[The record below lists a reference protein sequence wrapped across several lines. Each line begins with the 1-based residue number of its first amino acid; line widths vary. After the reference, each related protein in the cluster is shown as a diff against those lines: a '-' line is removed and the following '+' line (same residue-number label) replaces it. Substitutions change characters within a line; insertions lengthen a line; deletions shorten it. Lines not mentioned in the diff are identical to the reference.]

1 MNECS
6 IDESSVTRFVAE
18 LLNSFER
25 GAPFRH
31 DLTLAA
37 LAVAVESTF
46 SPQVDLFL
54 DRLARLHI
62 TEIPMASRIARLVL
76 KSRRAEPSLTVK
88 SFKSFALDCRRLG
101 KPMKELD
108 PVDHPCLPPATRR
121 IQRAH
126 GTYPA
131 PEVFHADA

>member
-1 MNECS
+1 MKKCS
-6 IDESSVTRFVAE
+6 LDESSVARFVAE
-18 LLNSFER
+18 LLSSFER
-25 GAPFRH
+25 GAQFRH

-37 LAVAVESTF
+37 LAVAVEATF

-54 DRLARLHI
+54 DRLARLRI
-62 TEIPMASRIARLVL
+62 SEIPIASRIARLVL

-88 SFKSFALDCRRLG
+88 SFALDCRRLG
-101 KPMKELD
+101 EPMKELD
-108 PVDHPCLPPATRR
+108 PLDHPCLPPATRR

-126 GTYPA
+126 GTHPA